1 MAQCKFRGM
10 KQPHRGAR
18 YETGMKHDMKRGMKQ
33 GMKRMLTAGYETMIP
48 TGGYE
53 TGMKRVHPLGCFIP
67 P

>member
-1 MAQCKFRGM
+1 MAQCKSRGI

-18 YETGMKHDMKRGMKQ
+18 YETGMKHGMKQ
-33 GMKRMLTAGYETMIP
+33 GMKRMLTTGYETMIP

-53 TGMKRVHPLGCFIP
+53 TGMKRVHLLGRFIP